1 MPVMN
6 IQYKRKDY
14 INLFSNTVF
23 GINFT
28 SWIRLLARN
37 KFSIAPAFWLKAFFI
52 TVNTLFFAP
61 VYFLERWLFHSRI
74 SKTKV
79 ERPIFILG
87 HHRSGTTYLHNL
99 LARDPNLAFC
109 STFQALIPNQF
120 LLGGGIFRRM
130 LGKFMPA
137 TRPQDNVKSG
147 AEMPIEEEFAM
158 GNMCGVS
165 FTHSYYF
172 PHSIRSVFNDVVTFE
187 TASPALMDEW
197 RTNFGYLLKKLSFIN
212 KGKRLVLKSPSNTGR
227 MKELLSLYPDAVFI
241 HIHRDPHAV
250 YLSNVNLYEKIL
262 PILSFQKADNKEID
276 DFIFYSYRKIYEKFL
291 ADRKSV
297 ASSQLVEI
305 SYDALVAD
313 PMGQVER
320 IYQHLG
326 IDGFS
331 HAAPH
336 FKAEVNSTAGYK
348 TNAYKSPDDA
358 TRKRIANEWGFMF
371 DAYGY
376 PKG

>member
-1 MPVMN
+1 MN
-6 IQYKRKDY
+6 IQYRRKDY

-28 SWIRLLARN
+28 NWMRLLARN
-37 KFSIAPAFWLKAFFI
+37 KFSIPPAFWLKAIFI
-52 TVNTLFFAP
+52 TVNSLFFAP
-61 VYFLERWLFHSRI
+61 VYFLERLLYRNRI
-74 SKTKV
+74 NNTKV
-79 ERPIFILG
+79 VKPIFILG

-99 LARDPNLAFC
+99 LSRDPNLAFC
-109 STFQALIPNQF
+109 STYQALVPNQF
-120 LLGGGIFRRM
+120 LLGGGIFRRI

-172 PHSIRSVFNDVVTFE
+172 PQSIRQVFDSVVTFE
-187 TASPALMDEW
+187 TATPALMDEW
-197 RTNFGYLLKKLSFIN
+197 KTTFDYLLKKLSFKN
-212 KGKRLVLKSPSNTGR
+212 SGKRLVLKSPSNTGR

-241 HIHRDPHAV
+241 HIHRDPNVV

-262 PILSFQKADNKEID
+262 PILSFQKADNKDID
-276 DFIFYSYRKIYEKFL
+276 DFIFYSYRKIHEKFL
-291 ADRKSV
+291 ADKKSTPV
-297 ASSQLVEI
+297 SKLVEI
-305 SYDALVAD
+305 SFNDLVAD
-313 PMGQVER
+313 PMEQLER
-320 IYQHLG
+320 IYRHLG
-326 IDGFS
+326 IDGFGQ
-331 HAAPH
+331 AAPH
-336 FKAEVNSTAGYK
+336 FTEEIKDAAGYK
-348 TNAYKSPDDA
+348 TNSYKSPDAA
-358 TRKRIANEWGFMF
+358 TKKRIAEEWGFMF